1 MSRAPNHAPV
11 RGAPS
16 RTARSVAKSAIEQ
29 TLIFSGVRR
38 WAAHRHQRD
47 ICILAYHNIVPDG
60 DPARPLGDA
69 SLHLTL
75 ADFRAQLDHLG
86 RYYDVVPLQD
96 TLQDTLQDALA
107 PPRRT
112 ARPRVVITFDDAY
125 YGTLVLGVEELAK
138 RGLPATVFVP
148 PGLLGGQALWWDAF
162 APPDAAADAGL
173 TPAMRRE
180 ALGGQG
186 GRADRVREWARR
198 AGWVERELPET
209 MRTGTETQLA
219 AASRR
224 HDGLA
229 YGSHTWSHP
238 DLAQLPPGERDAELR
253 TPLAWLRERY
263 RCTIGWL
270 SYPYGLSS
278 EATEQAVR
286 AAGYDAALLVGGGWT
301 GIPPRDRSAIPR
313 SNVPAGISVAGFALR
328 VSGFRGG
335 SENR

>member
-1 MSRAPNHAPV
+1 MSQAPA
-11 RGAPS
+11 RGATS
-16 RTARSVAKSAIEQ
+16 RTARSMAKSAIEHA
-29 TLIFSGVRR
+29 LIVAGARR
-38 WAAHRHQRD
+38 WAAQRHQQD

-86 RYYDVVPLQD
+86 RYYQVVALQD
-96 TLQDTLQDALA
+96 TLA

-112 ARPRVVITFDDAY
+112 SRPRVVITFDDAY
-125 YGTLVLGVEELAK
+125 HGTLVLGVEELAK

-162 APPDAAADAGL
+162 APPDSAPDAGL

-180 ALGGQG
+180 ALGDQG
-186 GRADRVREWARR
+186 GRVERVREWARR

-219 AASRR
+219 AAS
-224 HDGLA
+224 
-229 YGSHTWSHP
+229 HP
-238 DLAQLPPGERDAELR
+238 DLAQLPADERDAELR
-253 TPLAWLRERY
+253 TPLAWLRARY

-278 EATEQAVR
+278 EATEEAVR

-313 SNVPAGISVAGFALR
+313 SNIPAGISGAGFALR

-335 SENR
+335 SESR